1 MTRRTKIDPIEHSSE
16 FVEEAG
22 KNVLVLHNDD
32 VNSFD
37 FVIKSLV
44 EVCKHNGEQAEQC
57 AYITHYKGECD
68 IKVGSYEF
76 LTPMCESL
84 RARGLSVTID

>member
-1 MTRRTKIDPIEHSSE
+1 MARKTEINPKDHSNE
-16 FVEEAG
+16 CLDDKA

-57 AYITHYKGECD
+57 AYITHYKGACD
-68 IKVGSYEF
+68 IKVGSYDF
-76 LTPMCESL
+76 LSPMRESL